1 MSPQWQ
7 FEPGFER
14 PKICTQSGAGA
25 STEYG
30 SKPRLPAK
38 VMRFKSP
45 ETPNLN
51 QLTMVRRA
59 LVSVN
64 MKDRCVEYYDSL
76 SGPVETMG
84 ATTILH
90 NVSMLPT

>member
-1 MSPQWQ
+1 
-7 FEPGFER
+7 
-14 PKICTQSGAGA
+14 
-25 STEYG
+25 
-30 SKPRLPAK
+30 
-38 VMRFKSP
+38 
-45 ETPNLN
+45 
-51 QLTMVRRA
+51 MVRRA